1 MSMEEVAS
9 REVVRLGNQLLEF
22 ETEERNRPLRG
33 LPEKLLKT
41 KGQHFGADE
50 DSQAPACPKHVSCGF
65 WGFLSGSRLAFCAVQ
80 SLRFLT
86 W

>member
-1 MSMEEVAS
+1 MLMSMEEVAS

-50 DSQAPACPKHVSCGF
+50 DSQAPACPKHVS
-65 WGFLSGSRLAFCAVQ
+65 WDSGAFCQGAA
-80 SLRFLT
+80 
-86 W
+86 